1 MLNCISFIM
10 HSYFAGS
17 SFLTLV
23 EDINAKKMLSIAPA
37 GDWGAPCTQELIFFA
52 EPSCVAFD

>member
-1 MLNCISFIM
+1 M

-17 SFLTLV
+17 SFLTLI